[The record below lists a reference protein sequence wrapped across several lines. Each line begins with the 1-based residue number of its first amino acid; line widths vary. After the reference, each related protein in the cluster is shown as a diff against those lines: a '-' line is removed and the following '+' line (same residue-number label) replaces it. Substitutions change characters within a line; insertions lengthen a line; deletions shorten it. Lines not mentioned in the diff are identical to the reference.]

1 MTDAKYVK
9 KAPRQSNLELSR
21 ILAMYLIVMHH
32 FSVHGGV
39 SIWSGSAPLSF
50 NFYLDQLLSTGG
62 KIGVNLFVLITGYFL
77 AKKFSKFSSLVYLW
91 IKTFSYVIIFFLLFC
106 ALGLH
111 PFSWSSLVS
120 CFFPIRG
127 FCAYGGGRGSGHF
140 AGKGAGL
147 SRKRRLYSI
156 FIESLYGP
164 GKFCLSSLYI
174 LRLKLN
180 QDIDERRAYYVISQ
194 G

>member
-1 MTDAKYVK
+1 MTDVKYVK

-91 IKTFSYVIIFFLLFC
+91 IKTFSYVIIFLCSRFT
-106 ALGLH
+106 
-111 PFSWSSLVS
+111 SL
-120 CFFPIRG
+120 
-127 FCAYGGGRGSGHF
+127 
-140 AGKGAGL
+140 
-147 SRKRRLYSI
+147 
-156 FIESLYGP
+156 
-164 GKFCLSSLYI
+164 
-174 LRLKLN
+174 
-180 QDIDERRAYYVISQ
+180 
-194 G
+194 

>member
-39 SIWSGSAPLSF
+39 PIWSGSAPLSF

-77 AKKFSKFSSLVYLW
+77 AKKFSKFSSLIYLW
-91 IKTFSYVIIFFLLFC
+91 IKTFSYVIVFFLLFC
-106 ALGLH
+106 TLGLH
-111 PFSWSSLVS
+111 PFNWSSLIS
-120 CFFPIRG
+120 CFFSHPEWFLLVC
-127 FCAYGGGRGSGHF
+127 FCLFPSYPAFSVYYHRN
-140 AGKGAGL
+140 KGAGTTEAVHIL
-147 SRKRRLYSI
+147 IDFRI
-156 FIESLYGP
+156 FLVRHSN
-164 GKFCLSSLYI
+164 S
-174 LRLKLN
+174 N
-180 QDIDERRAYYVISQ
+180 D
-194 G
+194 

>member
-62 KIGVNLFVLITGYFL
+62 KIGGNLIAIFLSTFSFSNSSTLSFSCSFVLSVYIPLVGVL
-77 AKKFSKFSSLVYLW
+77 WSAVFSQYEMIFIGLFPPTSSL
-91 IKTFSYVIIFFLLFC
+91 FC
-106 ALGLH
+106 
-111 PFSWSSLVS
+111 SL
-120 CFFPIRG
+120 R
-127 FCAYGGGRGSGHF
+127 
-140 AGKGAGL
+140 L
-147 SRKRRLYSI
+147 SR
-156 FIESLYGP
+156 
-164 GKFCLSSLYI
+164 
-174 LRLKLN
+174 
-180 QDIDERRAYYVISQ
+180 
-194 G
+194 

>member
-39 SIWSGSAPLSF
+39 PIWSGSAPLSF

-77 AKKFSKFSSLVYLW
+77 AKKFSKFSSLIYLW
-91 IKTFSYVIIFFLLFC
+91 IKTFSYVIVFSCSFALLAYIPSTGVLWSVVFFPSGMISIGLFLPISFLSCFLRLLPALLLHLFC
-106 ALGLH
+106 ILWCICFTGMSLPNGL
-111 PFSWSSLVS
+111 
-120 CFFPIRG
+120 
-127 FCAYGGGRGSGHF
+127 
-140 AGKGAGL
+140 
-147 SRKRRLYSI
+147 
-156 FIESLYGP
+156 
-164 GKFCLSSLYI
+164 
-174 LRLKLN
+174 N
-180 QDIDERRAYYVISQ
+180 
-194 G
+194 

>member
-39 SIWSGSAPLSF
+39 PIWSGSAPLSF

-77 AKKFSKFSSLVYLW
+77 AKKFSKFSSLIYL
-91 IKTFSYVIIFFLLFC
+91 
-106 ALGLH
+106 G
-111 PFSWSSLVS
+111 
-120 CFFPIRG
+120 
-127 FCAYGGGRGSGHF
+127 
-140 AGKGAGL
+140 
-147 SRKRRLYSI
+147 
-156 FIESLYGP
+156 
-164 GKFCLSSLYI
+164 
-174 LRLKLN
+174 
-180 QDIDERRAYYVISQ
+180 
-194 G
+194 

>member
-39 SIWSGSAPLSF
+39 PIWSGSAPLSF

-77 AKKFSKFSSLVYLW
+77 AKKFSKFSSLIYRDARLVEGWPMHEIPKEQVRRGDALYFPGHIALYL
-91 IKTFSYVIIFFLLFC
+91 
-106 ALGLH
+106 GE
-111 PFSWSSLVS
+111 
-120 CFFPIRG
+120 
-127 FCAYGGGRGSGHF
+127 GRYIHSTGAAGSGGVVLNSLDP
-140 AGKGAGL
+140 ADP
-147 SRKRRLYSI
+147 LYREDLVKCLNAVGSI
-156 FIESLYGP
+156 F
-164 GKFCLSSLYI
+164 
-174 LRLKLN
+174 
-180 QDIDERRAYYVISQ
+180 
-194 G
+194 

>member
-39 SIWSGSAPLSF
+39 PIWSGSAPLSF

-77 AKKFSKFSSLVYLW
+77 AKKFSKFSSLIYLW
-91 IKTFSYVIIFFLLFC
+91 IKTFSYVIVYVRLPEETRIVAGGAFYGNL
-106 ALGLH
+106 ALT
-111 PFSWSSLVS
+111 SVR
-120 CFFPIRG
+120 FPDSATWIGPAALKGCCRLG
-127 FCAYGGGRGSGHF
+127 QVTWPRAVTREIGRAH
-140 AGKGAGL
+140 
-147 SRKRRLYSI
+147 
-156 FIESLYGP
+156 
-164 GKFCLSSLYI
+164 
-174 LRLKLN
+174 
-180 QDIDERRAYYVISQ
+180 V
-194 G
+194 

>member
-1 MTDAKYVK
+1 MTDVKYVK

-77 AKKFSKFSSLVYLW
+77 AKNSVNFQ
-91 IKTFSYVIIFFLLFC
+91 
-106 ALGLH
+106 
-111 PFSWSSLVS
+111 P
-120 CFFPIRG
+120 
-127 FCAYGGGRGSGHF
+127 
-140 AGKGAGL
+140 
-147 SRKRRLYSI
+147 
-156 FIESLYGP
+156 
-164 GKFCLSSLYI
+164 CLSVDKDVLLRNYLFPALLCSRFTSL
-174 LRLKLN
+174 
-180 QDIDERRAYYVISQ
+180 
-194 G
+194 